1 MVAREGDFS
10 GIAGKLVS
18 PAEEAVP
25 GEIKAA
31 FGVPLAMPTAAD

>member
-1 MVAREGDFS
+1 VVAIEGDFS
-10 GIAGKLVS
+10 GIAGELVS

>member
-1 MVAREGDFS
+1 MVAKEGDVS
-10 GIAGKLVS
+10 GIAGELVS
-18 PAEEAVP
+18 PEEEAVP